1 MSPERH
7 EVIGIKQVVRREW
20 YDFALDRLISGDSA
34 DAIRTGLDEFIS
46 ERLQSG
52 GYGERGDQTYT
63 KALTQIMKSWVTPA
77 KDLVPFRDAALNHAR
92 TADRSERIVL
102 HWAMTIAAYP
112 FWHRVATVVGR
123 LLNLQEAVSQSQ
135 IRQRCYEA
143 FGERTTIERSARR
156 VIRSFVT
163 WGLLDDSETK
173 GMYRRSAPAVIT
185 NHDLA
190 ALLIEGVLLAIP
202 EGLAPQSQVLS
213 NPGLFPFQL
222 PHINAGMIAA
232 RSDRID
238 VGRYSLD
245 DELLRIVN

>member
-1 MSPERH
+1 M
-7 EVIGIKQVVRREW
+7 
-20 YDFALDRLISGDSA
+20 
-34 DAIRTGLDEFIS
+34 
-46 ERLQSG
+46 
-52 GYGERGDQTYT
+52 
-63 KALTQIMKSWVTPA
+63 
-77 KDLVPFRDAALNHAR
+77 
-92 TADRSERIVL
+92 
-102 HWAMTIAAYP
+102 
-112 FWHRVATVVGR
+112 VVGR

-163 WGLLDDSETK
+163 WGLLSDSETK
-173 GMYRRSAPAVIT
+173 GMYRRSAPVTIT
-185 NHDLA
+185 NYDLA

-202 EGLAPQSQVLS
+202 EGRAPQAQILS

-232 RSDRID
+232 RAERIN

-245 DELLRIVN
+245 DELLRLM

>member
-1 MSPERH
+1 MSPKRH

-34 DAIRTGLDEFIS
+34 DAIRAGLLDFMS
-46 ERLQSG
+46 ERRPSG
-52 GYGERGDQTYT
+52 GFGQRGTVACE
-63 KALTQIMKSWVTPA
+63 KATTQVMKSWVNPETT
-77 KDLVPFRDAALNHAR
+77 LVPFRDAVLDHAR

-102 HWAMTIAAYP
+102 HWAVTIAAYP
-112 FWHRVATVVGR
+112 FWHRVAVVVGR

-143 FGERTTIERSARR
+143 FGERNTVERCSRH

-173 GMYRRSAPAVIT
+173 GMYRRSAPEVIT

-202 EGLAPQSQVLS
+202 EGRAPQSQVLS

-245 DELLRIVN
+245 DELLRLV